1 MVPPLIATSVLQ
13 TLSAQQTEQVKLR
26 VCGTLSFIVN
36 TNSNTTYFRDAPLLA
51 RYRAELWLDARHD
64 SATPGTSMVEVDL
77 STFTR
82 SVPLSTYEDYRPYIS
97 RFMENPGLQSSVS
110 SLLAPGLPTFIA
122 ASSGTSRSIAKY
134 FPKYAHL
141 KSMDHAAVTSMA
153 VSIPELDGAT
163 KCAMFGLQYAHTLD
177 MLDGQEQAKV
187 IPVSF
192 GSAGIFRGRSGWK
205 IENDPEFVKTRLS
218 GHVTPV
224 AVAFIKPYYTF
235 LFLHA
240 LFAMGEPSLTTFNT
254 LSITL
259 FSDFVRLIETHWE
272 ELLRAI
278 ETGQIPKLE
287 GLDVLRPHI
296 QAHFC
301 PRPDRA
307 EELQRLGVNMR
318 AVGWLKQI
326 WPNLT
331 LVTGNTTGSFSAV
344 LPWVR
349 DCLGP
354 SVSVRNVAYASSE
367 AWLGTTYNPESGGNL
382 YKAQTTEDVLE
393 YLDIDQ
399 PENAEYITQAW
410 DLQVGKKYEVILT
423 TRDGFW
429 RYRLGDVLEI
439 AGFASEDGSP
449 LVRFSERR
457 NAVMRVSGEFVSE
470 AELHRA
476 IGSIKDI
483 VGRVTD
489 FSVVIDDRWFSQRY
503 RFLLELEGELEPSE
517 HSPLYLR
524 THCDA
529 PSTGMPFLHERQDL
543 GVGEPSVRILL
554 TGTFGEYRPWRIGVS
569 GGGSGQIEVPTI
581 AYDPG
586 VKDWL
591 VGRVVQESGDG
602 LRKI

>member
-1 MVPPLIATSVLQ
+1 MRLFWHDTAQSYGSTQATTPPRKVP
-13 TLSAQQTEQVKLR
+13 
-26 VCGTLSFIVN
+26 
-36 TNSNTTYFRDAPLLA
+36 
-51 RYRAELWLDARHD
+51 
-64 SATPGTSMVEVDL
+64 
-77 STFTR
+77 ST
-82 SVPLSTYEDYRPYIS
+82 
-97 RFMENPGLQSSVS
+97 VS
-110 SLLAPGLPTFIA
+110 SLLAPGLPT
-122 ASSGTSRSIAKY
+122 SSPPHPAPREHSKSI
-134 FPKYAHL
+134 PKIRAP
-141 KSMDHAAVTSMA
+141 KEVDRAAVTSVA
-153 VSIPELDGAT
+153 ASIPELDGAT

-177 MLDGQEQAKV
+177 MLDDQEQAKV

-205 IENDPEFVKTRLS
+205 IENDPEFVKTRVSHGILQRVADERLTGICS
-218 GHVTPV
+218 PGHVTPV

-278 ETGQIPKLE
+278 ETGQIPKFE
-287 GLDVLRPHI
+287 GLNDLRPHI
-296 QAHFC
+296 
-301 PRPDRA
+301 
-307 EELQRLGVNMR
+307 
-318 AVGWLKQI
+318 QI

-367 AWLGTTYNPESGGNL
+367 AWLGTTYNPESGDNL

-393 YLDIDQ
+393 YLDIEQ
-399 PENAEYITQAW
+399 PESAEFITQAR

-429 RYRLGDVLEI
+429 RYRLGDVMEI

-457 NAVMRVSGEFVSE
+457 KSVTRSRKTGGTNLQVDSAMMRVSGEFVSE

-476 IGSIKDI
+476 IGSIEDI

-503 RFLLELEGELEPSE
+503 RFLLELEGELEP
-517 HSPLYLR
+517 R
-524 THCDA
+524 
-529 PSTGMPFLHERQDL
+529 MPFLHERQDL